1 MQAPSKQIVD
11 DSALDKRC
19 RAAVDA
25 SMSFFT
31 LDTGKVGT
39 TSETSLL
46 SIIAQ
51 WLPEAVK
58 TFGLTAAGSS
68 AVLLQPSAVEAMLNA
83 VFDLDVRPLVV
94 ADDAHAAEALAALE
108 PEARARLLAQAVAGV
123 VSILHRLALVVE
135 FQQQQSGAPAEVTAA
150 VLGRELLHFADAPAR
165 RRVLDRLEHHCGG
178 VFGGACLM
186 KRDIAAVILAA
197 VSCGDVHFQSPAHT
211 PSFDDYA
218 SDGFGWSE
226 ARPASDMGVPYGF
239 TIMALN

>member
-46 SIIAQ
+46 SIISQ

-58 TFGLTAAGSS
+58 TFGLGAGSS

-94 ADDAHAAEALAALE
+94 ADDAHAAEAVAALE

-123 VSILHRLALVVE
+123 VSILHRLALAVE
-135 FQQQQSGAPAEVTAA
+135 FQQQQQSGEPAEVTPA

-165 RRVLDRLEHHCGG
+165 RRVLDRLDHCGG

-197 VSCGDVHFQSPAHT
+197 VSCGDVHFQPPTHT

-226 ARPASDMGVPYGF
+226 ARPASDMGVPFGF

>member
-46 SIIAQ
+46 SIISQ

-58 TFGLTAAGSS
+58 TFGLSAGSS
-68 AVLLQPSAVEAMLNA
+68 AVLLQQSAVEAMLNA

-123 VSILHRLALVVE
+123 VSILHRLALAVE
-135 FQQQQSGAPAEVTAA
+135 FHQQQQSGEPAEVTPA

-165 RRVLDRLEHHCGG
+165 RRVLDRLDHCGG

-197 VSCGDVHFQSPAHT
+197 VSCGDVHFQPPTHT

-226 ARPASDMGVPYGF
+226 ARPASDMGVPFGF